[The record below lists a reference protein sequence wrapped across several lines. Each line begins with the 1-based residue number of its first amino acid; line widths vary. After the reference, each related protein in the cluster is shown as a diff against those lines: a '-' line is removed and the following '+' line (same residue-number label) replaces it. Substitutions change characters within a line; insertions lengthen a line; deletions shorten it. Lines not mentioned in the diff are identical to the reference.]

1 MQKQIGSVRETQTLK
16 KNQKKM
22 LKTKN
27 TLTEMKNGLDG
38 LINKV
43 DMAEKTI
50 SKWEDI
56 SMESLKTRKRE
67 QQQQKPGQ
75 SIQGLWDI

>member
-50 SKWEDI
+50 SK
-56 SMESLKTRKRE
+56 
-67 QQQQKPGQ
+67 
-75 SIQGLWDI
+75 